1 MIVENGVT
9 QPSTSFSA
17 FSVGDVVE
25 VSGFPG
31 STGAI
36 NATFIEAKPAGGIL
50 EITGTVSN
58 LSGSTF
64 RINALNVNFSSA
76 VLSNGTSANG
86 LLVEVKGTV
95 FDSAPVT
102 LLATSVEVKTPGL
115 ADADEV
121 EVEGFIT
128 SLGATTFVVN
138 GQTVDFSG
146 ALFRAGVRDD
156 LAVGTKVEAEGLIS
170 GGILLAEKATFKAA
184 IKIEGNIATVVT
196 GTAETYTISGLPGIR
211 VAVED
216 NLAEFRPLNDDP
228 ANAPAAGNNVR
239 IRARESGNLL
249 LTQRFEVASAQP
261 DNRLILQG
269 LVESF
274 NAAGGGSVT
283 ILGITVDCTQISNAN
298 FKLEDVSIGRA
309 AFFADLQVGDLVK
322 ARAQLSGS
330 TLVWEEI
337 EAQVEDS
344 N

>member
-1 MIVENGVT
+1 M
-9 QPSTSFSA
+9 
-17 FSVGDVVE
+17 
-25 VSGFPG
+25 
-31 STGAI
+31 
-36 NATFIEAKPAGGIL
+36 
-50 EITGTVSN
+50 
-58 LSGSTF
+58 
-64 RINALNVNFSSA
+64 
-76 VLSNGTSANG
+76 
-86 LLVEVKGTV
+86 KGTV

-283 ILGITVDCTQISNAN
+283 ILGITVGCTQISNAN